1 MTLRIALAAFHLIAL
16 GLGLGAVIQR
26 GVALRE
32 PATAASLRRAFRAD
46 AMWGIAAL
54 LWLSTGLWRLLDG
67 TEKPLGYYM
76 QNHVFFGKMG
86 LFLVI
91 LALEIMP
98 AVTLARWRRA
108 LARGDAPET
117 IAAPA
122 TTRRIA
128 TISHIEALLV
138 VLIVF
143 AAVSMARGLGAL

>member
-1 MTLRIALAAFHLIAL
+1 
-16 GLGLGAVIQR
+16 
-26 GVALRE
+26 VALRE

-54 LWLSTGLWRLLDG
+54 LWLSTGLWRLLAG

-122 TTRRIA
+122 SRPPQRPGESPRSPTSRRCWWC
-128 TISHIEALLV
+128 SSCSRRCRWREGW
-138 VLIVF
+138 
-143 AAVSMARGLGAL
+143 ARCETPG